1 MDADGAEPAS
11 VGMPNVG
18 MPRAARKSPSDRP
31 SERQPRLRIPH
42 SGLGTLR
49 EPPSDFDSDAD
60 AVARDTLNLAP
71 HLGELELRARCPIS
85 MLTCQHG
92 GAVGTPQQVPVHG
105 SGRPLLLLG
114 SAAEAVMVKPS

>member
-92 GAVGTPQQVPVHG
+92 GAVGPL
-105 SGRPLLLLG
+105 SRPLFTVWDGLCFSWALLPKQ
-114 SAAEAVMVKPS
+114 SW